1 MRLKELEGKYLRL
14 HINVKVVKAYK
25 VFWVG
30 GRTVSV
36 WYLEEGKRKVGK
48 IFLPFGSGK
57 NVSTVKKTL
66 KEFVIQGGDK
76 CQ

>member
-1 MRLKELEGKYLRL
+1 MRLKEFEGKYLRL

-57 NVSTVKKTL
+57 NVGTVKKAL